1 LLLFVNINSLLIANK
16 LLFIHFSENI
26 QNLSKLF
33 LDRPLSALNM
43 SAYWVEYVAKYGNVL
58 QSPAVNLYW
67 WQQRLLD
74 VYAFILAIII
84 TIFYLVLFIFR
95 KLKKHLFGLRA
106 CAKKD
111 NAAMKS
117 KKNK

>member
-1 LLLFVNINSLLIANK
+1 
-16 LLFIHFSENI
+16 
-26 QNLSKLF
+26 
-33 LDRPLSALNM
+33 
-43 SAYWVEYVAKYGNVL
+43 VEYVAKYGNVL

-117 KKNK
+117 KKNKWSWKFAMFVHICISKYIYYNFVL